1 MSTGF
6 VNTYYVVGKVQSNV
20 TAVLLFGSKS
30 YFISLQTAW
39 PIVIWHQ
46 LFEIPE
52 ALDSNFCKFPI

>member
-30 YFISLQTAW
+30 YFISLQTA
-39 PIVIWHQ
+39 
-46 LFEIPE
+46 
-52 ALDSNFCKFPI
+52 